1 MRYFLFKNNECRHL
15 GSTLSPSPTSWP
27 SWGWS
32 STWARQ
38 SRASVSSAG
47 LKASPKDEVNLFEFV
62 KIENYGKKLN
72 PIVFLSTSLLY
83 PVLYTLPYAGHFCT
97 AAPLAIFLI
106 ARAPVFPRPF
116 LLPRALPPTWERRC
130 HALGGTAAAGRA
142 TPLAPFACER

>member
-1 MRYFLFKNNECRHL
+1 MQAFRLHSIPISHVVAIL
-15 GSTLSPSPTSWP
+15 GLVIYVGAAKPC
-27 SWGWS
+27 
-32 STWARQ
+32 Q
-38 SRASVSSAG
+38 CFSAG